1 MSEPPG
7 RTTSRLAP
15 APAWTVLTD
24 APLRGLGLA
33 REAGTI
39 LVWDEADGIYLLDT
53 GGRHRSV
60 SRAPSRVLAGAI
72 SDDGSLVALLGEG
85 SRLWLLGPDFQM
97 TVDRQ
102 GPPEA
107 STLAI
112 DPHGR
117 YVAVAS
123 KLGLTQI
130 YNRHGRPA
138 GRFETRQP
146 LAHLCFVP
154 DRPLLLG
161 AAAYGTLAAVA
172 LAATG
177 NLGRLQAEVL
187 WQESLMSNVGRLAT
201 SGDGGLV
208 LASCFTHGV
217 QRYDLRGQNEGS
229 YHLGGSAAFAV
240 PDFAG
245 RTIGVAT
252 LEGELAVLSPGGN
265 VRWKTGLIRPA
276 IALETDPLGRF
287 LIYGHATGEVV
298 RLDLDG
304 AERPAPASGTAA
316 EPSRPGPSRSG
327 SLRKPDWTAE
337 AVATEDQAETAVL
350 TVLDDPPR
358 IGLISATNRLRIFTA
373 GGRDLGKAP
382 EILGVGRIARTAPGW
397 IAAATDRQ
405 IVLYDARR
413 NSAQRIDLSLVEI
426 THLAIHPDSFG
437 LAIVQERDRL
447 GRATPAGRWIWKRSL
462 KSPAEDLAIGPDGVL
477 ALTDRRRPARSP
489 GRLRRDHRRLPLR
502 ALRAPA
508 PDRGPRSLARS
519 RRLVDPG
526 TTRPGAPRPRPRG
539 AGRLGI
545 ALALGR
551 LATPSPGDHRPGR
564 RPRWPHPGL
573 RRRGE
578 SAREGAGL
586 DRVEGPVRS
595 HALGRGLA
603 RRTPGGPPDLLRPRR
618 PREVAGRRRRPARP
632 ARRRPDR
639 RRRHHRAL
647 AGLVFRRRGRRMI
660 RENRG
665 RYVPG

>member
-1 MSEPPG
+1 MSEAPA

-39 LVWDEADGIYLLDT
+39 LVWDEADGLYLLDT

-60 SRAPSRVLAGAI
+60 SRAPGRVLAGAI

-107 STLAI
+107 SSLAI

-146 LAHLCFVP
+146 LAHVCFIP
-154 DRPLLLG
+154 DRPFLLG
-161 AAAYGTLAAVA
+161 AAAYGTLAGVA
-172 LAATG
+172 LSAAGT
-177 NLGRLQAEVL
+177 LGRLEAQVL

-201 SGDGGLV
+201 SGDGGLI

-304 AERPAPASGTAA
+304 AERTATATATAPEAG
-316 EPSRPGPSRSG
+316 RPGLQRSG
-327 SLRKPDWTAE
+327 SLRKPDWTSE
-337 AVATEDQAETAVL
+337 AVASEDQAETAVL

-373 GGRDLGKAP
+373 EGRDLGKAP
-382 EILGVGRIARTAPGW
+382 EIIGVGRIARTAPGW

-413 NSAQRIDLSLVEI
+413 SSAQRVDLSLVEI
-426 THLAIHPDSFG
+426 THLEVHPDSFG

-447 GRATPAGRWIWKRSL
+447 GRATPAGRWIWKRTQ
-462 KSPAEDLAIGPDGVL
+462 KSPVEDLAIGPDGVL
-477 ALTDRRRPARSP
+477 AVTTDDGKLEVLDASGATIGGFRSEPTEPLLLIASP
-489 GRLRRDHRRLPLR
+489 GAASGPVAWFTLARRAQVLRGHDVNGRVAWESPLPWEGWQLHRLGPIGLVV
-502 ALRAPA
+502 A
-508 PDRGPRSLARS
+508 PDGRTLAFDNAGHPRGRGRASSESKDEFGASPAGETWRVTRQGVHLICSDLDGRVKWRAVADGPLGPLAVGQTGVAAIIGRSLA
-519 RRLVDPG
+519 
-526 TTRPGAPRPRPRG
+526 
-539 AGRLGI
+539 
-545 ALALGR
+545 
-551 LATPSPGDHRPGR
+551 
-564 RPRWPHPGL
+564 WF
-573 RRRGE
+573 
-578 SAREGAGL
+578 SADSVLE
-586 DRVEGPVRS
+586 
-595 HALGRGLA
+595 
-603 RRTPGGPPDLLRPRR
+603 
-618 PREVAGRRRRPARP
+618 
-632 ARRRPDR
+632 
-639 RRRHHRAL
+639 
-647 AGLVFRRRGRRMI
+647 
-660 RENRG
+660 
-665 RYVPG
+665 

>member
-7 RTTSRLAP
+7 RTPSRLDP
-15 APAWTVLTD
+15 APSWTVLTD
-24 APLRGLGLA
+24 APLRGLDMA

-39 LVWDEADGIYLLDT
+39 LVWDEADGISLLDT
-53 GGRHRSV
+53 RGRHRSV
-60 SRAPSRVLAGAI
+60 SRAPGRGRAGAI
-72 SDDGSLVALLGEG
+72 RDDGSLVALLGDG
-85 SRLWLLGPDFQM
+85 ARLWLLGPDFQM

-123 KLGLTQI
+123 KLGLTQL

-146 LAHLCFVP
+146 LAHLCFIP

-161 AAAYGTLAAVA
+161 AAAYGTLAGVG

-177 NLGRLQAEVL
+177 TLGRLEAQVL

-229 YHLGGSAAFAV
+229 YHLGGSAAIAV

-245 RTIGVAT
+245 RVIGVAT

-304 AERPAPASGTAA
+304 AERPASATAP
-316 EPSRPGPSRSG
+316 EPSRPGLPRSG

-337 AVATEDQAETAVL
+337 AVASEDQAETAVL

-358 IGLISATNRLRIFTA
+358 IGLISATNRLRLFSA
-373 GGRDLGKAP
+373 EGRDLGKAP

-413 NSAQRIDLSLVEI
+413 NAAQRIDLSLVEI

-447 GRATPAGRWIWKRSL
+447 GGPPPGRWIWKRSL
-462 KSPAEDLAIGPDGVL
+462 KSAVEDLAIGPDG
-477 ALTDRRRPARSP
+477 S
-489 GRLRRDHRRLPLR
+489 
-502 ALRAPA
+502 
-508 PDRGPRSLARS
+508 
-519 RRLVDPG
+519 
-526 TTRPGAPRPRPRG
+526 
-539 AGRLGI
+539 
-545 ALALGR
+545 
-551 LATPSPGDHRPGR
+551 
-564 RPRWPHPGL
+564 WP
-573 RRRGE
+573 
-578 SAREGAGL
+578 
-586 DRVEGPVRS
+586 
-595 HALGRGLA
+595 
-603 RRTPGGPPDLLRPRR
+603 
-618 PREVAGRRRRPARP
+618 
-632 ARRRPDR
+632 
-639 RRRHHRAL
+639 
-647 AGLVFRRRGRRMI
+647 
-660 RENRG
+660 
-665 RYVPG
+665 

>member
-1 MSEPPG
+1 MSEQPG
-7 RTTSRLAP
+7 GTPSRLAP
-15 APAWTVLTD
+15 TPAWTVLTD

-60 SRAPSRVLAGAI
+60 SRAPSRVIAGAI

-85 SRLWLLGPDFQM
+85 SRLWLLGPAFQM

-107 STLAI
+107 STLAV

-130 YNRHGRPA
+130 YNRYGRPA

-146 LAHLCFVP
+146 LAHLCFIP
-154 DRPLLLG
+154 DRPFLLG
-161 AAAYGTLAAVA
+161 AAAYGTLAGIS
-172 LAATG
+172 LAAAG
-177 NLGRLQAEVL
+177 SLGRLEAQVL

-229 YHLGGSAAFAV
+229 YHLGGTAAFAV

-245 RTIGVAT
+245 RAIGVAT

-304 AERPAPASGTAA
+304 AERPASEASPEPGRPALA
-316 EPSRPGPSRSG
+316 RSG
-327 SLRKPDWTAE
+327 SIRKPDWTVE

-373 GGRDLGKAP
+373 EGRDLGKAP

-413 NSAQRIDLSLVEI
+413 NSAQRVDLSLVEV

-462 KSPAEDLAIGPDGVL
+462 KSSVEDLAIGPDGVL
-477 ALTDRRRPARSP
+477 ALTSDD
-489 GRLRRDHRRLPLR
+489 GRLEILDAAGVTIGGFRSEPSEPL
-502 ALRAPA
+502 LLIEAPA
-508 PDRGPRSLARS
+508 AAPQAVAWFSLARRAQVLRGHDLTGGVVWESHLPWEGWQLHRLGTIGLVVAPDGRILAYDGAGSPRGKGRASAESKDQFGSSPSGETWRVARQGVHLICSDLAGRVKWRAVADGPLGPLAVGQAGVAAIIGRSLAWFS
-519 RRLVDPG
+519 A
-526 TTRPGAPRPRPRG
+526 GAD
-539 AGRLGI
+539 A
-545 ALALGR
+545 
-551 LATPSPGDHRPGR
+551 
-564 RPRWPHPGL
+564 
-573 RRRGE
+573 E
-578 SAREGAGL
+578 
-586 DRVEGPVRS
+586 
-595 HALGRGLA
+595 
-603 RRTPGGPPDLLRPRR
+603 
-618 PREVAGRRRRPARP
+618 
-632 ARRRPDR
+632 
-639 RRRHHRAL
+639 
-647 AGLVFRRRGRRMI
+647 
-660 RENRG
+660 
-665 RYVPG
+665 